1 MALNP
6 SFTSFLK
13 QGVSMKKIVLLSV
26 IIIMGC
32 EDTKQELIEE
42 NQLIFVASEGN
53 YGSSNGS
60 ISVFRNGEKIQK
72 LENIGDVLQSIFVHK
87 DKLIVTLNNSHF
99 LKFYEITVN
108 GLLLPGIEISTNH
121 SSPREMVVLNNKLYF
136 SNWNTKDVKVLN
148 LLTYSIESTIPFN
161 GLPEDIVT
169 DGTYIYVSI
178 PNLELYD
185 TNKGTH
191 VVKIDTFN
199 EQIIETYEVG
209 RGPMQLL
216 INNNQLWISRTYYSE
231 DWTQTIFGSS
241 LINLETNE
249 VITKEYGNGIVCG
262 GNIMKITDG
271 IYRTFEG
278 GVASVNDNL
287 SIDGASKIG
296 AYPAYKLYSA
306 DAENNYIFFGI
317 TSDHESP
324 DTVFVHDN
332 HSNLKYT
339 LEVGASPGDYGVW
352 NNQGN

>member
-1 MALNP
+1 ALNP

-13 QGVSMKKIVLLSV
+13 QGVNMKKIVLLSL

-42 NQLIFVASEGN
+42 NQLVFIASEGN
-53 YGSSNGS
+53 YGSNNGS
-60 ISVFRNGEKIQK
+60 ISVFRDGKEIQQLK
-72 LENIGDVLQSIFVHK
+72 NIGDVLQSIFVHN
-87 DKLIVTLNNSHF
+87 DKLIVALNNSHF

-108 GLLLPGIEISTNH
+108 GLLLPGIEISTDN
-121 SSPREMVVLNNKLYF
+121 SSPREMVIINNKLYF

-148 LLTYSIESTIPFN
+148 LLTYAIESSIPFN

-169 DGTYIYVSI
+169 DGTYLYVSI

-191 VVKIDTFN
+191 VVKIDTFS

-249 VITKEYGNGIVCG
+249 VITKEYGTGVVCG
-262 GNIMKITDG
+262 GDIMKITNG

-296 AYPAYKLYSA
+296 AYPTYKLYSA
-306 DAENNYIFFGI
+306 GAENDHIFFGI
-317 TSDHESP
+317 TSDYESP

-332 HSNLKYT
+332 FSNLKYI